1 MSALSCLTS
10 GTIVEFSIETAY
22 DVLGF
27 KQTSRSATQNRSE
40 RERYLSRVGA
50 RGCSDRSHF
59 VPCARLR
66 PAVCHRNSGTT
77 VASASEL
84 PIHNPH
90 ISHAGRT
97 ALRHMGGSRRLSVA
111 LDDTVLW
118 ESAIS
123 VLPLGALSA
132 FLLKPRIPASIP
144 RIE

>member
-1 MSALSCLTS
+1 MSTYDQLTPSNHMPSTSLRPAVPCLTS

-27 KQTSRSATQNRSE
+27 KQTSRSATRNRSE
-40 RERYLSRVGA
+40 RERYLSRMWTP
-50 RGCSDRSHF
+50 RSLGSIALRAF
-59 VPCARLR
+59 ARLR
-66 PAVCHRNSGTT
+66 PAVSHRNSGTT

-111 LDDTVLW
+111 LD
-118 ESAIS
+118 
-123 VLPLGALSA
+123 
-132 FLLKPRIPASIP
+132 
-144 RIE
+144 